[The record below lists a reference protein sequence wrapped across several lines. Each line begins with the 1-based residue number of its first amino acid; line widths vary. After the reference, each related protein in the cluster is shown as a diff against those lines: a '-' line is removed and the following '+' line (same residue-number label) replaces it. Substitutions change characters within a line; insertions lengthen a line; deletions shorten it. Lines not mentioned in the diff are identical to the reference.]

1 VHQAHVDVQPLRTI
15 AGVLDVQQDARGVI
29 QVEVSPGLEIR
40 PQLASAI
47 VTHGWGLLSMQKIT
61 LSLEEIFLELT
72 TQEDDV
78 VDATPVASDA
88 VAEGA

>member
-1 VHQAHVDVQPLRTI
+1 
-15 AGVLDVQQDARGVI
+15 
-29 QVEVSPGLEIR
+29 
-40 PQLASAI
+40 
-47 VTHGWGLLSMQKIT
+47 MQKIT